1 RLAQPAPERCANAA
15 IGSDVA
21 EGLDALLRGVEARK
35 SEASCFRDMNGA
47 DGRRLGRNAAP
58 RVQAFKY
65 PPAHIT
71 ERGGALI
78 EARLSGPAEGNALN
92 QQQPTPGAGERGG
105 KTRSNHAATD
115 DGDIDLQD
123 LRSGCGTHESRGA
136 ARHQRFDLI
145 GVLGDAGG
153 EHLRAALRDDHVVL
167 DADADV

>member
-1 RLAQPAPERCANAA
+1 MRTIGGHEQACTHGDGAARLIYDRETDRLGCQREILDVRRCLQGELRRLAQPAPERCANAA

-21 EGLDALLRGVEARK
+21 EVLDALLRGVEARK

-78 EARLSGPAEGNALN
+78 EARLS
-92 QQQPTPGAGERGG
+92 
-105 KTRSNHAATD
+105 
-115 DGDIDLQD
+115 
-123 LRSGCGTHESRGA
+123 
-136 ARHQRFDLI
+136 
-145 GVLGDAGG
+145 
-153 EHLRAALRDDHVVL
+153 
-167 DADADV
+167 